1 MPNPFTTIDLYGEDG
16 FGLLIVAWA
25 RASHVTQST
34 VLELPITTRH
44 VRISGESHRVSA
56 TSDLRPAGSFWIY
69 ARDAYYSGHP
79 LIVDDMFDRV
89 ELRLRWFG
97 SKSVVKSPRCS
108 IRRQSTFADAENALL
123 DYVFPLLGSFPLLVQ
138 QKQNKGKKILNDVVV
153 GQEDLS
159 MIFALASTWAMFH
172 AFGSL
177 ACVGPISYTIGMAYQ
192 NAFDSG
198 LSLGSQTS
206 GLGFLALVNSLIFVG
221 LCFVIGYPVAS
232 AFSPSSSYALI
243 FKSKVLQGLWRND
256 LTALKGACPNCGEEV
271 FAFVRMDRNIE
282 SPHRADCHVCECI
295 LEFRTKVEQSVSRF
309 GRQWVYGHIYL
320 VSLRQI
326 PTPITAVNFLPICLC
341 SYSKD
346 QSSSAPYSYF

>member
-206 GLGFLALVNSLIFVG
+206 GLA
-221 LCFVIGYPVAS
+221 
-232 AFSPSSSYALI
+232 
-243 FKSKVLQGLWRND
+243 KVLQGLWRND

>member
-1 MPNPFTTIDLYGEDG
+1 MRTSKPFTDN
-16 FGLLIVAWA
+16 
-25 RASHVTQST
+25 
-34 VLELPITTRH
+34 
-44 VRISGESHRVSA
+44 
-56 TSDLRPAGSFWIY
+56 
-69 ARDAYYSGHP
+69 GHP

-108 IRRQSTFADAENALL
+108 IRRQSTFADAENAQR
-123 DYVFPLLGSFPLLVQ
+123 SFPCVPFYL
-138 QKQNKGKKILNDVVV
+138 GFFSRILNDVVV

-206 GLGFLALVNSLIFVG
+206 GLA
-221 LCFVIGYPVAS
+221 
-232 AFSPSSSYALI
+232 
-243 FKSKVLQGLWRND
+243 KVLHGLWRND

>member
-1 MPNPFTTIDLYGEDG
+1 MGIYAISQKYRSGMHDG

-34 VLELPITTRH
+34 VLELPITPRH

-108 IRRQSTFADAENALL
+108 IRRQSTFADAE
-123 DYVFPLLGSFPLLVQ
+123 
-138 QKQNKGKKILNDVVV
+138 
-153 GQEDLS
+153 EDLS

-221 LCFVIGYPVAS
+221 LCFVIGYPV
-232 AFSPSSSYALI
+232 LH
-243 FKSKVLQGLWRND
+243 GLWRND
-256 LTALKGACPNCGEEV
+256 LTALKGACPNCGEEADPDANNSCE
-271 FAFVRMDRNIE
+271 FSSDLFV
-282 SPHRADCHVCECI
+282 
-295 LEFRTKVEQSVSRF
+295 
-309 GRQWVYGHIYL
+309 
-320 VSLRQI
+320 
-326 PTPITAVNFLPICLC
+326 
-341 SYSKD
+341 
-346 QSSSAPYSYF
+346 